1 MKRFFILTATLLC
14 MGAALAAQSN
24 SLYIQRYNSL
34 VSRVGFAGVGVETL
48 LDNWAKADSAD
59 VNVHIGR
66 FNYYFAKAQTLNVT
80 VHEGKTFLG
89 EKPVLTL
96 KDSLGRNV
104 NYFNEYFYDDQL
116 VGEAIK
122 AIDRA
127 ISLKPERLDLCVIKA
142 DALVDYEKESPDL
155 ATQYL
160 LDLARHHFVDKPSW
174 EPENEVDDETFCN
187 LIQGYCYRFSST
199 ATPQS
204 YESFRRLSEAM
215 CKYQPRNTVFINNL
229 GSYYSLA
236 KKNDKTAL
244 KYYKKSLKVNPDDEI
259 AAKNIEI
266 INRRLAAAKKKK

>member
-1 MKRFFILTATLLC
+1 MKRFSIVTAAFMCLGV
-14 MGAALAAQSN
+14 MLAAQGN
-24 SLYIQRYNSL
+24 TAYIQRYNSL
-34 VSRVGFAGVGVETL
+34 VARVGFAGVGVETL

-66 FNYYFAKAQTLNVT
+66 FNYYFTKAQTMDVT
-80 VHEGKTFLG
+80 VHAGKTFLG

-127 ISLKPERLDLCVIKA
+127 ISLEPLRFDLCVVKA

-160 LDLARHHFVDKPSW
+160 LDLMHRHFVDKAAW
-174 EPENEVDDETFCN
+174 EPVNEVDDESFSN

-204 YESFRRLSEAM
+204 FESFRRLSEAM
-215 CKYQPRNTVFINNL
+215 CRYQPRNTVFINNL

-244 KYYKKSLKVNPDDEI
+244 KYYKKSLKVNPEDEI
-259 AAKNIEI
+259 ALKNIEI
-266 INRRLAAAKKKK
+266 INRRMAAAKKKK